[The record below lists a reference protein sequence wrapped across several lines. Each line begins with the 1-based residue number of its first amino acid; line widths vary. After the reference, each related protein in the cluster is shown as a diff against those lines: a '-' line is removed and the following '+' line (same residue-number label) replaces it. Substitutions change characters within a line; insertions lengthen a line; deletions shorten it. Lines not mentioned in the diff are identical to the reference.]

1 MSRKSSTFGLDASGV
16 ERSAAVNANNQIEV
30 RIGASVYGAP
40 PETWYLPW
48 TGTNGAADNA
58 VIYTS
63 PDVSMYNYH
72 TIKVSGTNSA
82 DVQVTLDGTNW
93 TTAVAVELA
102 DNVTTGGGVKVLSIP
117 TGKVGVLRG
126 KFRGIR
132 VLQDGTTNANATGA
146 HSVI

>member
-63 PDVSMYNYH
+63 PNVSRYNYH